1 MIQEIVNFMEVFNN
15 EKNINTDRLPKNN
28 GLYIFL
34 KIDNELNHESEI
46 VHFIN
51 KKNEV
56 ETINNYNEDFIKK
69 IKLIHQYSNYID
81 MNKQQKFDKLQQV
94 HSTSPI
100 IINFNLNLSSKKDSF
115 IKEFENKNFSNEE
128 IPKELI
134 IQKLKNVKNR
144 LDEYIEN
151 SINISHKGQLNSEL
165 KYLIINFKEK
175 VKSILD
181 KIINKENQDELNV
194 IFEEKKIK
202 EKDYLNFVLLSD
214 KINFE
219 EFLKIGRKNY
229 EEKEYPSNNENNLQ
243 KNEFLT
249 TYSSKKIF
257 KTHKT
262 APFDISYMLSGDN
275 LKILKDFESKLKIS
289 NPKVLPSPLPI
300 FIFKQELNNEIIKL
314 YKDDNKLGFKEIVE
328 KLYDEKKTD
337 LQNYYLIHWSNNKQ
351 IFNDVDFVP
360 NFIYKIEFEI
370 ENLFKITKDKIEI
383 PNKKLKTIF
392 DFEKNVFIILCGNK
406 YNKIDYFG
414 DIKQD
419 QFDNNTNSYILC
431 NKYRKTI
438 YDFIYKSQI
447 KAINIQIFYDL
458 IFKTIVDNIKNNAI
472 NKIKEK
478 LNIWFSL
485 YEVFNANNQN
495 KINMATKLK
504 NYQNLVEELKVK
516 ENIEEDRLK
525 NIKEEEFMFLTGQ
538 VIAYLLTKSKSGDN
552 SLILLEPYTQKSKCT
567 ELKKAIANDVARYK
581 HENFSNNFRNI
592 ASIILTFETEKNLK
606 EFLPELLAGVFAPN
620 KLFSDNKII

>member
-15 EKNINTDRLPKNN
+15 EKNINTVRLPKNN

-69 IKLIHQYSNYID
+69 IKLIHQYSFYINND
-81 MNKQQKFDKLQQV
+81 MNKQAKFDKKKKI
-94 HSTSPI
+94 HTTSPAIVSFRLKYDKNDNKVNNKTELLKI
-100 IINFNLNLSSKKDSF
+100 IKDRLDDYFKNSIKISYNNNLNEDELLL
-115 IKEFENKNFSNEE
+115 FEN
-128 IPKELI
+128 
-134 IQKLKNVKNR
+134 
-144 LDEYIEN
+144 
-151 SINISHKGQLNSEL
+151 
-165 KYLIINFKEK
+165 FKKK

-181 KIINKENQDELNV
+181 EIINKQNPDQLNIIFDEKQFKVN
-194 IFEEKKIK
+194 
-202 EKDYLNFVLLSD
+202 DYLNFVLLSD

-229 EEKEYPSNNENNLQ
+229 EEKESQSNNENNLQ
-243 KNEFLT
+243 QNEFLT
-249 TYSSKKIF
+249 TYSPKKIF

-328 KLYDEKKTD
+328 KLYDEKKED

-552 SLILLEPYTQKSKCT
+552 SLILLEPYTQKSKCI

-620 KLFSDNKII
+620 KLFSDNKNNITN